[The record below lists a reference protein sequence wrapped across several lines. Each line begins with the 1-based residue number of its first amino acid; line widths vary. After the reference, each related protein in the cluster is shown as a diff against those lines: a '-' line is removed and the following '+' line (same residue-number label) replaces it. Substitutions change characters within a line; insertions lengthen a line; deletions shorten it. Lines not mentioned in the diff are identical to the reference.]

1 LPFFFLS
8 VSLSLPSLPQVEN
21 MLYPR
26 LIALNSA
33 NFDFQGCN
41 FSEKNMYARDKRDGQ
56 SKEGSGRVA
65 IYKAMGLL
73 HRWDARWS

>member
-1 LPFFFLS
+1 
-8 VSLSLPSLPQVEN
+8 

-73 HRWDARWS
+73 HRWGCSEEQSHAIHSQC